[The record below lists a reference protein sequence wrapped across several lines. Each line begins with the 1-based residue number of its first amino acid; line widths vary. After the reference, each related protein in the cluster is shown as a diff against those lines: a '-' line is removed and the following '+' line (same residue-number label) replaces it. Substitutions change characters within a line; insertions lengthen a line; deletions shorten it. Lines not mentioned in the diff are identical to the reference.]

1 MENNIISFIA
11 SEAITEFSVVAIK
24 NTGKVGLPTGA
35 DDDGIVGVAQ
45 RTVSA
50 GDAVDVLVYGLT
62 RVKASGAITF
72 ETTPVLQAESD
83 GEVSAVASGNYP
95 IARVLPNVNQL
106 STAGAGEQFLAFFA
120 GAFTPRA

>member
-120 GAFTPRA
+120 GAFTPIA